1 MKTPAL
7 GAITAHVTP
16 KGYRAEN
23 IVAYGYYGSQANG
36 LATQNSDE
44 DIFIILDEP
53 VPRKWKSNHSTE
65 SDCKLIY
72 AKEWATQTDM
82 LFDIIAIGNIVY
94 PKMVRRPGGKPEYNP
109 WAAYIRNH
117 RPSIYVAAWA
127 AVAAARNTN
136 RRRDKLLACESYDF
150 VTMLKR
156 EKRAR
161 VDSMKARKIADYI
174 AEMFGNENPAYKP
187 LFNDNERAYALYGLQ
202 DS

>member
-7 GAITAHVTP
+7 GAITAYIST
-16 KGYRAEN
+16 KGYAPEN

-53 VPRKWKSNHSTE
+53 IPQKWKTSHSTE

-82 LFDIIAIGNIVY
+82 LFDIIAIGNIEY

-117 RPSIYVAAWA
+117 RPSLYVAAWA
-127 AVAAARNTN
+127 AVSAARNTN
-136 RRRDKLLACESYDF
+136 RRRDKLLASEAYDF

-161 VDSMKARKIADYI
+161 VDDMKACKMADYI
-174 AEMFGNENPAYKP
+174 AEIFSNENPAYKP
-187 LFNDNERAYALYGLQ
+187 LFNMKERAYALYGLQ
-202 DS
+202 SP

>member
-7 GAITAHVTP
+7 GAITAHVST
-16 KGYRAEN
+16 KGYKPEN

-53 VPRKWKSNHSTE
+53 VPRKWKMKHDRE
-65 SDCKLIY
+65 GDCRLIY

-82 LFDIIAIGNIVY
+82 LFDIIAIGNIEY

-117 RPSIYVAAWA
+117 HPSIYVAAWA

-136 RRRDKLLACESYDF
+136 RRRDKLLACEAYDF

-161 VDSMKARKIADYI
+161 VDKMKADKMGDYI
-174 AEMFGNENPAYKP
+174 AEIFSKENPAYKP
-187 LFNDNERAYALYGLQ
+187 LFSNSERAYALYGLQ
-202 DS
+202 DP

>member
-1 MKTPAL
+1 MKTPTWE
-7 GAITAHVTP
+7 AITAHVTT

-44 DIFIILDEP
+44 GIFIILDAP
-53 VPRKWKSNHSTE
+53 IPRKWKSNHSPE

-117 RPSIYVAAWA
+117 RPSVYVAAWA
-127 AVAAARNTN
+127 AVAAMTCRIGTYVYWGRRFFAR
-136 RRRDKLLACESYDF
+136 CSGG
-150 VTMLKR
+150 VW
-156 EKRAR
+156 RANF
-161 VDSMKARKIADYI
+161 S
-174 AEMFGNENPAYKP
+174 FSFT
-187 LFNDNERAYALYGLQ
+187 LFLR
-202 DS
+202 

>member
-7 GAITAHVTP
+7 GAITAHVTS

-53 VPRKWKSNHSTE
+53 VPRKWKMKHDPE
-65 SDCKLIY
+65 GDCRLIY

-94 PKMVRRPGGKPEYNP
+94 PKMVRR
-109 WAAYIRNH
+109 
-117 RPSIYVAAWA
+117 
-127 AVAAARNTN
+127 
-136 RRRDKLLACESYDF
+136 LLPILLILRS
-150 VTMLKR
+150 
-156 EKRAR
+156 
-161 VDSMKARKIADYI
+161 
-174 AEMFGNENPAYKP
+174 
-187 LFNDNERAYALYGLQ
+187 
-202 DS
+202 

>member
-7 GAITAHVTP
+7 GAITAHVST
-16 KGYRAEN
+16 KGYKPEN

-53 VPRKWKSNHSTE
+53 VPRKWKMKHDRE
-65 SDCKLIY
+65 GDCRLIY

-82 LFDIIAIGNIVY
+82 LFDIIAIGNIEY

-136 RRRDKLLACESYDF
+136 RRRDKLLACEAYDF

-161 VDSMKARKIADYI
+161 VDKMKADKMGDYI
-174 AEMFGNENPAYKP
+174 AEIFSKENPAYKP
-187 LFNDNERAYALYGLQ
+187 LFSNSERAYALYGLQ
-202 DS
+202 DP

>member
-1 MKTPAL
+1 MKTPNWK
-7 GAITAHVTP
+7 AITPHVTS
-16 KGYRAEN
+16 KGYKPEN

-53 VPRKWKSNHSTE
+53 IPRKWKMKHDRE
-65 SDCKLIY
+65 GDCRLIY

-82 LFDIIAIGNIVY
+82 LFDIIAIGNIEY
-94 PKMVRRPGGKPEYNP
+94 PKMVRRPGGEPEYNP

-117 RPSIYVAAWA
+117 RPSLYVAAWA

-136 RRRDKLLACESYDF
+136 RRRDKLLASETYDF

-161 VDSMKARKIADYI
+161 VDDMKARKMADYI
-174 AEMFGNENPAYKP
+174 AEIFSKENSTYKP
-187 LFNDNERAYALYGLQ
+187 LFNNEERAYALYGLQ
-202 DS
+202 SP

>member
-7 GAITAHVTP
+7 GAITAHVTS
-16 KGYRAEN
+16 KGYKPEN

-44 DIFIILDEP
+44 DIFIILDTP
-53 VPRKWKSNHSTE
+53 IPRKWKSNHSAE

-109 WAAYIRNH
+109 WAAYTRNH

-127 AVAAARNTN
+127 AVSAARNTN

-161 VDSMKARKIADYI
+161 VDDMKARKIADYI
-174 AEMFGNENPAYKP
+174 AEIFSNENPTYKP
-187 LFNDNERAYALYGLQ
+187 LFNNEERAYAVYGLQ
-202 DS
+202 YP

>member
-1 MKTPAL
+1 MKTPARE
-7 GAITAHVTP
+7 AITAHITS
-16 KGYRAEN
+16 KGYNPEN

-53 VPRKWKSNHSTE
+53 VPQKWKMKHDPE
-65 SDCKLIY
+65 GDCRLIY

-82 LFDIIAIGNIVY
+82 LFDIIATGNIVY

-117 RPSIYVAAWA
+117 RPSLYVAAWA
-127 AVAAARNTN
+127 AVSAARNTT
-136 RRRDKLLACESYDF
+136 RRRDKLLASETYDF

-174 AEMFGNENPAYKP
+174 AELFSNENPAYKP
-187 LFNDNERAYALYGLQ
+187 LFNMEERAYALYGLQ
-202 DS
+202 EP